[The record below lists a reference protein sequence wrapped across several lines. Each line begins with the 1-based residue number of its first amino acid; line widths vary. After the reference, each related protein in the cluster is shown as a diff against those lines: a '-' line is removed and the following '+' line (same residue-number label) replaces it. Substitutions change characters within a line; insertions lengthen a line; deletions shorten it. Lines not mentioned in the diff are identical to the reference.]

1 MRVFSERQPAVAV
14 AALAFVVLNI
24 AVVLPVPGAAG
35 GAFWNVTVSFPL
47 LRMLLDVK
55 HFRVSAVRVWGG
67 RARVRQSCGH

>member
-35 GAFWNVTVSFPL
+35 GAFWNVTVSFPFSECSW
-47 LRMLLDVK
+47 MSNT
-55 HFRVSAVRVWGG
+55 SA
-67 RARVRQSCGH
+67 